1 MRASE
6 GATILDVEPA
16 TSGGERFL
24 EVKRTMRTGKLT
36 RKGTSQR
43 GAVLVEF
50 ALVAILFFM
59 VLLGIFEMERM
70 LLVYTSLSNAA
81 RGGVRYAQVHGSNRT
96 GSGATGP
103 SSSASHQN
111 VVDTVKALTG
121 GSTINAANL
130 NVTVTYKDT
139 TNTPGSRV
147 QVTASYV
154 YDPFTII
161 PGLGVT
167 LSSTSQGVITF

>member
-1 MRASE
+1 MAWAAAALVKGMPAMKLAKPCRKRA
-6 GATILDVEPA
+6 
-16 TSGGERFL
+16 
-24 EVKRTMRTGKLT
+24 
-36 RKGTSQR
+36 SQR
-43 GAVLVEF
+43 GSVQIEF
-50 ALVAILFFM
+50 ALVAIMFFFVLF
-59 VLLGIFEMERM
+59 GIFEMQRM

-81 RGGVRYAQVHGSNRT
+81 RGGVRYAQVHGSNRSGT
-96 GSGATGP
+96 GVDGP
-103 SSSASHQN
+103 SKSGSAQN
-111 VVDTVKALTG
+111 VIDTVKILTG
-121 GSTINAANL
+121 GSTINKSNL
-130 NVTVTYKDT
+130 NVTVTYLDT

>member
-1 MRASE
+1 MPVKLSARQRTYIRKKTTQGHVDPSE
-6 GATILDVEPA
+6 MVGELNIIPFLDIVVNLIM
-16 TSGGERFL
+16 FL
-24 EVKRTMRTGKLT
+24 LITTE
-36 RKGTSQR
+36 
-43 GAVLVEF
+43 AVLLISQIESD
-50 ALVAILFFM
+50 LPKI
-59 VLLGIFEMERM
+59 
-70 LLVYTSLSNAA
+70 A
-81 RGGVRYAQVHGSNRT
+81 RGHST
-96 GSGATGP
+96 GADVATP
-103 SSSASHQN
+103 
-111 VVDTVKALTG
+111 L
-121 GSTINAANL
+121 NL